1 MAFVDFLDD
10 SSIMRDIIERRP
22 DRLNGFLQLNED
34 AMRGESALSPA
45 DREIIGAY
53 VSALN
58 DCSYCY
64 GAHAAT
70 AAQFGIDTPLFE
82 ALVEDIDSSAVDEK
96 LKPILHYVKKVTE
109 TPSRMVNADAEA
121 VYAAGW
127 DSKALSDAIIVCALF
142 NMANRMV
149 DGHGLNRMTPN
160 AVFEKIANRL
170 SSTGYTDK

>member
-10 SSIMRDIIERRP
+10 SSIMRDIITRRP
-22 DRLNGFLQLNED
+22 DRLGGFLQLNED
-34 AMRGESALSPA
+34 LMRGPSDLSPGE
-45 DREIIGAY
+45 REIIGAY

-58 DCSYCY
+58 DCSYCH

-70 AAQFGIDTPLFE
+70 AAHFGIEASLFE
-82 ALVEDIDSSAVDEK
+82 ALIEDIDSSPVEEK

-109 TPSRMVNADAEA
+109 NPSRMVSADAEA

-127 DSKALSDAIIVCALF
+127 DSKALSDAILVCGLF

-149 DGHGLNRMTPN
+149 DGHGLNRLTPN
-160 AVFEKIANRL
+160 SVFEKIGVRL
-170 SSTGYTDK
+170 SGSGYTDK